1 MRNEKRTVVMQ
12 IVMFTFFFFFGLNYI
27 LKELIQQ
34 TTLYNIIEISF
45 LGLILVGGLV
55 WFFTTR
61 KDDIIVVDKIFLN
74 QTKISLYSIA
84 GALLLG
90 IVSSFFG
97 ETTDVHKYLLV
108 ISGALMSLF
117 SLFGLYI
124 SIKAYLTG
132 DSNE

>member
-27 LKELIQQ
+27 LKELIEQ

-45 LGLILVGGLV
+45 LGLILIGGLV
-55 WFFTTR
+55 WFFTTK
-61 KDDIIVVDKIFLN
+61 KDDIIVVDNVFLN
-74 QTKISLYSIA
+74 QTKISLYLVA

-90 IVSSFFG
+90 IVSGFFG
-97 ETTDVHKYLLV
+97 EASTAHKYLLV
-108 ISGALMSLF
+108 LSGALMSLF

-132 DSNE
+132 DSD